1 METSWISQK
10 NKGQTSLKI
19 PSLGTSTQHISN
31 IEKVRILDSYFPSN
45 MFDWVTEILG
55 QLWDKTSQIFDE
67 ILGHTSLKSTLSLI
81 SGNWVYTYWGPDA
94 P

>member
-19 PSLGTSTQHISN
+19 PSFGTSTPPLSGLPRISSLG
-31 IEKVRILDSYFPSN
+31 ISTTTY
-45 MFDWVTEILG
+45 VTEILG
-55 QLWDKTSQIFDE
+55 QLWDTTSQISDE

-81 SGNWVYTYWGPDA
+81 SGN
-94 P
+94 